1 MLVEF
6 RISSMRQPPLGKD
19 LARGVETLDRP
30 RFESQPGSMSGCFEG
45 SWDQMMSVIRG
56 CHEALVDDQP
66 VLVTMIVVDHLN
78 GQNNRSPPRLKEHIS
93 AIAPQ
98 ILNAGQQT
106 RFIPVDLPQSR
117 L

>member
-1 MLVEF
+1 MLVKF
-6 RISSMRQPPLGKD
+6 RISSMRRPHLGKD
-19 LARGVETLDRP
+19 WARGVETLDRQQFDD
-30 RFESQPGSMSGCFEG
+30 RVGSMSGCLNG
-45 SWDQMMSVIRG
+45 SWDQVVSVIRG

-78 GQNNRSPPRLKEHIS
+78 GQNNRSQGCLKEHI
-93 AIAPQ
+93 ADIPPQ

-106 RFIPVDLPQSR
+106 RFIPVDLLHSR